1 MHNVYGEPDSIGYLR
16 KSGRTEQGKQRWYGQ
31 CEMSPEAMHDAM
43 MILLSSKQA
52 YLHIVGK
59 PDRKMA
65 HLIRASVSLGDPGD
79 REEFDKVQD
88 QIKGQKLFL

>member
-1 MHNVYGEPDSIGYLR
+1 MP
-16 KSGRTEQGKQRWYGQ
+16 
-31 CEMSPEAMHDAM
+31 PESVQDAM

-52 YLHIVGK
+52 YLHIEGK

-79 REEFDKVQD
+79 WEEFSKVQE
-88 QIKGQKLFL
+88 QLRGLNLFSNA